1 MTGQYDTS
9 AASHRPLPGP
19 VRLDLADPGTLR
31 QLWDLQRA
39 SYAVEARL
47 IGFDGLPPLHES
59 LEQLRACDESFL
71 GVREESELV
80 GAVGWARLPNGAL
93 DICRLVVHP
102 VAHRRGIATVL
113 LDALDSIEPA
123 QLAVVSTGA
132 ANLPAL
138 ALYRRRGFVPVGERQ
153 VAPGLTITELERR
166 GSVPEGCCW
175 VAGPPGGPGSFG
187 VAE

>member
-1 MTGQYDTS
+1 MTGQHHAVTEP
-9 AASHRPLPGP
+9 HRPFAEA
-19 VRLDLADPGTLR
+19 VRLDLSDPDTLR

-47 IGFDGLPPLHES
+47 IGFDGIPPLHES

-71 GVREESELV
+71 GVRDESGLV
-80 GAVGWARLPNGAL
+80 GAVAWARLPNGAL

-102 VAHRRGIATVL
+102 VAHRRGVATAL

-123 QLAVVSTGA
+123 ELTVVSTGT

-138 ALYRRRGFVPVGERQ
+138 ALYRRRGFVPVVERRI
-153 VAPGLTITELERR
+153 VPGVSVTLLERR
-166 GSVPEGCCW
+166 TASALRPVHN
-175 VAGPPGGPGSFG
+175 S
-187 VAE
+187 

>member
-1 MTGQYDTS
+1 MTGQRG
-9 AASHRPLPGP
+9 AASESHQLFAEP
-19 VRLDLADPGTLR
+19 VRLDLADPDTLR
-31 QLWDLQRA
+31 QLWNLQRA

-71 GVREESELV
+71 GVRDGSKLV

-102 VAHRRGIATVL
+102 VAHRRGVATVL
-113 LDALDSIEPA
+113 LDALNSIEPA
-123 QLAVVSTGA
+123 ELTLVSTGT

-138 ALYRRRGFVPVGERQ
+138 ALYRRRGFTPVGERQ
-153 VAPGLTITELERR
+153 IAPGITITLLERR
-166 GSVPEGCCW
+166 NTSTPQ
-175 VAGPPGGPGSFG
+175 PIRNS
-187 VAE
+187 